1 VSIKSASVGG
11 TNIELGKATDITSAG
26 KVIGSL
32 TVNADGSYAFTP
44 AQNYF
49 GAVPT
54 ITYLVT
60 DGLGSDVTS
69 TLNITVTPEDDSFTT
84 VKQTLTLDEDKTGT
98 GNVLSGANSVDHSST
113 SSVDGPVTVVSYG
126 LVDGTPVLA
135 GQPLVIANV
144 GTLTLAS
151 NGDFTFTPVDNYNG
165 LVPTITYTLT
175 DGSGSN
181 VTSTLDLTVN
191 PVNDDFTDASEVPT
205 VQEDS
210 TNNTG
215 NLLTGT
221 SSVDGPVSI
230 KSASVAGANG
240 TSTNLEL
247 GKATDITS
255 SGKVIGS
262 LTVSTD
268 GSYSFTPVKDYNGTV
283 PTVTYV
289 VTDGS
294 GADQTST
301 LRITVNPV
309 NDAPVAN
316 NDTYTDA
323 AFQVAGL
330 KSSFYNYTL
339 SENLTSIGQA
349 LTYMHGKAP
358 NATFV
363 ATEIKYGMGSTGVS
377 NDLGDYQA
385 GGTNA
390 LKTFL
395 GTKDAATVTGTQ
407 VDSNDAIIMMEGN
420 ITLEGTYTFKV
431 NADDGYL
438 ILVDG
443 KVVAIDDNIHSVTQT
458 TSTFTVGA
466 GDHQIQILY
475 WDQGGVAKLQI
486 ELAGSDGV
494 YHVLGSTGSP
504 ALTHSLLTTTEDTPL
519 VIKASTLLGNDTDV
533 EGDKLHINPT
543 LTVVADA
550 QGNINGTVALVGDDI
565 VFTPKAGFS
574 GQVQFT
580 YTVNDGHSAADNG
593 NSQPATVTLN
603 VTDLNHAPV
612 ATTPT
617 AVAAVEGQA
626 DLLHGALTA
635 TDADAGDTLTYNLK
649 GTAPAGFALNAK
661 TGEWTFDAKNSAYD
675 YLAAGATK
683 TLDIPYTVTDQH
695 GATSTNSATLKVT
708 ITGTNDAPLAEATT
722 ASGNEDAYIAV
733 QLHGSDIDG
742 TVASFHVFAPTNG
755 SFYLDNSGT
764 PLPASGVVAAV
775 NNGAVIYF
783 KPSQDFNGQVTFQYS
798 ATDNNNLASAGNATG
813 TITVLPIN
821 DAPKVSF
828 TGATFSEQA
837 GTAVNLVNGLTINDP
852 DNTTFSKVVV
862 TVDHITSNDV
872 LTAASALSANG
883 ITVARQDVAAT
894 ATDTAKVVY
903 TFTTTAAG
911 GLTADKFAAL
921 IQQITFKAT
930 GTNPDAADRNVT
942 VAVTDI
948 GGASASETPATGI
961 GSGKVAVTLYNDAP
975 TASAAVVG
983 EHKEDQLI
991 TVKLTGSD
999 AEGSVTRFTITTLP
1013 EHGTL
1018 YSDASKQNVLKVGDS
1033 VAAVNGQAQVYFSPA
1048 TNWNGDTTL
1057 KFTTTDA
1064 GINNGQDVKT
1074 SPVASLVITVD
1085 PVNDAPTITFTGNTY
1100 TEDQAA
1106 VQLLNNVV
1114 ITDLDGTQKLYGAT
1128 IEIGN
1133 YKAGDLIQS
1142 VNAPSNSGTFNGIRY
1157 TLDTTSTPGIAKIVL
1172 EGAASIDTYKALL
1185 QSITYKVPGDT
1196 PDTTDRTIRIKITDN
1211 GVTDN
1216 GVDKLQST
1224 EWATGT
1230 LKVIATDDPSVLLAD
1245 TKTTDE
1251 GVATSGNVLTNDSD
1265 ADDVLTVAKFSVGGV
1280 TYTMD
1285 SSGSATAHLTAT
1297 VNGTSAVVGDL
1308 RMSADGTYTFTP
1320 STAANYKDW
1329 SGTLPTVTYTTNTG
1343 ASSTLNITVTPVAD
1357 KATVGIGSDLVTS
1370 TGLVKEV
1377 WTNVNSG
1384 MGGSGSGATTAA
1396 IKTGFA
1402 AIANGTHTT
1411 SDTAVTKSTA
1421 NVDAGTATKI
1431 SGLIYME
1438 AGKTYTF
1445 GGKGD
1450 DSLLITI
1457 GGKEIASAQWGN
1469 NSGKITSIAYTPTA
1483 TGYYTLDVYHYNQSG
1498 DGNYTVSLT
1507 TTSGTSSVTAELNS
1521 ANVPLYRNLGDLA
1534 AAGLTVSDLHEINNV
1549 SGEGYYAGYEL
1560 NHGLENNAVKLSSV
1574 AVVYGDT
1581 FDGSETHVTTITG
1594 APDKSV
1600 FSDAAGH
1607 TATVVNGSVDVSS
1620 LDLTTLTI
1628 KAPAYYSGTFT
1639 LTVNATATE
1648 IANGDKQ
1655 VTSGNITVVVDK
1667 ANYVLTNGTSDSDT
1681 SLTGTTGNDVMV
1693 ADIAGLQ
1700 TKNGQNYNIAFMV
1713 DTSGSMSQTSV
1724 DNAKSALA
1732 TLFSQLKNSLGTSS
1746 GTVKIFLADFDNTV
1760 HKSVSVDLKSSDAL
1774 TKLQAVLDSMYS
1786 GGGTNYESVFKAAT
1800 AWFKGTDSIAGATD
1814 LTYFITDG
1822 KPTLYLNNGSI
1833 SGSQTLLSFN
1843 GDNITLSAAMSSYTP
1858 GQAYVKYG
1866 ATLITASGE
1875 VNKWT
1880 SGRGGYSY
1888 DIVGSVDKTSGSLVY
1903 TSLGGTGNSTT
1914 NTTESE
1920 SKAAFDALKA
1930 ITGNTIEAI
1939 GVQGTVTSE
1948 DLKYYDSDGVVQ
1960 TLNGTLESNALI
1972 KAISASFVLAA
1983 PGNDTMTGGDG
1994 NDILFGDA
2002 IQFGSLEGV
2011 SALKAQAA
2019 AGLTTTAAPV
2029 TADTITELQVHK
2041 YITEHY
2047 SEFNTAGVAGGNDKL
2062 IGGDG
2067 DDILFGQG
2075 GNDTLEG
2082 GKGNDILIG
2091 GTGDDT
2097 LTGGAGADTFVWLKG
2112 DTGSDTI
2119 TDFKHSEGDKLDL
2132 SDLLQGATDNNLA
2145 NFLKLSTDATTH
2157 TSTLQVSSTGEFKT
2171 GGTNTADVTIK
2182 VTGADWG
2189 NGSSAITSL
2198 IAGGDL
2204 TVKHHD

>member
-1 VSIKSASVGG
+1 VLTDKGV
-11 TNIELGKATDITSAG
+11 EKANAGSLPDITIIPNDGHVDGAA
-26 KVIGSL
+26 VTRTPTYTL
-32 TVNADGSYAFTP
+32 TNVKPEVA
-44 AQNYF
+44 
-49 GAVPT
+49 
-54 ITYLVT
+54 
-60 DGLGSDVTS
+60 
-69 TLNITVTPEDDSFTT
+69 ITVTPVNSHNAAEGQKVATFTGTDSDHDSVSVTLTGDSAHYYKVVGNEVQLSADGATLVNNGGTLPSFSLVPNDGREAGTT
-84 VKQTLTLDEDKTGT
+84 VNATPNYTLTHSDTAVRDEESSAS
-98 GNVLSGANSVDHSST
+98 GNVLTNDHNGNVALTVTGFSIGGTPYAAGSEVAIDKVGT
-113 SSVDGPVTVVSYG
+113 FKLAQDGTYTFNPVT
-126 LVDGTPVLA
+126 
-135 GQPLVIANV
+135 NW
-144 GTLTLAS
+144 
-151 NGDFTFTPVDNYNG
+151 
-165 LVPTITYTLT
+165 
-175 DGSGSN
+175 SGS
-181 VTSTLDLTVN
+181 
-191 PVNDDFTDASEVPT
+191 
-205 VQEDS
+205 
-210 TNNTG
+210 
-215 NLLTGT
+215 
-221 SSVDGPVSI
+221 
-230 KSASVAGANG
+230 
-240 TSTNLEL
+240 
-247 GKATDITS
+247 
-255 SGKVIGS
+255 
-262 LTVSTD
+262 
-268 GSYSFTPVKDYNGTV
+268 V
-283 PTVTYV
+283 PTVTYTTNTGATDTLAITLKPVSDTPTVSLSDRAWSIGADAQSVGTASQNASTSKLGNGEWHSDNALNGVKDKIEVNTGKTYGVNTNDLVIELERNAGDPSNLYTNVTGATKGSVYKLEFDYSARVGNESSSDIKVMWGDQV
-289 VTDGS
+289 VAVISGDTVGLKHYSFLLPVDTTGTKQLNFVATDTSSMGGVLDNISLSTANNVGIAGHSILLSSIDAKLTDTDGS
-294 GADQTST
+294 ETLKVVIKDIPVNAVLTDGITGHTFTATAGSTTADVTGWNLSNLLFTPAPGTGAGDITLKVGASSTDGSAAPAYATDIPLVVHVLAANQAPSVDLNGDDGQGINYTASYTEHNTGVSIGDTDLRVADADSSTLQGATITLTNLQAGADQLNVGT
-301 LRITVNPV
+301 LPTGITVASNSNGVIVLQGTASPDVYAAAIKAITFSSNGATLSGDRVVTVQVTDAQGATSEAAKTTISVNAV

-316 NDTYTDA
+316 
-323 AFQVAGL
+323 
-330 KSSFYNYTL
+330 
-339 SENLTSIGQA
+339 
-349 LTYMHGKAP
+349 
-358 NATFV
+358 
-363 ATEIKYGMGSTGVS
+363 
-377 NDLGDYQA
+377 
-385 GGTNA
+385 
-390 LKTFL
+390 
-395 GTKDAATVTGTQ
+395 
-407 VDSNDAIIMMEGN
+407 AI
-420 ITLEGTYTFKV
+420 
-431 NADDGYL
+431 
-438 ILVDG
+438 
-443 KVVAIDDNIHSVTQT
+443 
-458 TSTFTVGA
+458 
-466 GDHQIQILY
+466 
-475 WDQGGVAKLQI
+475 
-486 ELAGSDGV
+486 
-494 YHVLGSTGSP
+494 
-504 ALTHSLLTTTEDTPL
+504 
-519 VIKASTLLGNDTDV
+519 
-533 EGDKLHINPT
+533 
-543 LTVVADA
+543 
-550 QGNINGTVALVGDDI
+550 
-565 VFTPKAGFS
+565 
-574 GQVQFT
+574 
-580 YTVNDGHSAADNG
+580 
-593 NSQPATVTLN
+593 
-603 VTDLNHAPV
+603 
-612 ATTPT
+612 
-617 AVAAVEGQA
+617 
-626 DLLHGALTA
+626 
-635 TDADAGDTLTYNLK
+635 
-649 GTAPAGFALNAK
+649 
-661 TGEWTFDAKNSAYD
+661 
-675 YLAAGATK
+675 
-683 TLDIPYTVTDQH
+683 
-695 GATSTNSATLKVT
+695 
-708 ITGTNDAPLAEATT
+708 T
-722 ASGNEDAYIAV
+722 ASGNEDQAAPITVTLSATDPDGLADV
-733 QLHGSDIDG
+733 KSFNVTLPADAHGKFYTDAAMQHTFTGG
-742 TVASFHVFAPTNG
+742 TVTASNG
-755 SFYLDNSGT
+755 TANL
-764 PLPASGVVAAV
+764 
-775 NNGAVIYF
+775 YF
-783 KPSQDFNGQVTFQYS
+783 KPDSNFNGTVNYS
-798 ATDNNNLASAGNATG
+798 YTATDSGNANGSGALTSPAVTG
-813 TITVLPIN
+813 
-821 DAPKVSF
+821 S
-828 TGATFSEQA
+828 
-837 GTAVNLVNGLTINDP
+837 
-852 DNTTFSKVVV
+852 
-862 TVDHITSNDV
+862 
-872 LTAASALSANG
+872 
-883 ITVARQDVAAT
+883 ITVA
-894 ATDTAKVVY
+894 
-903 TFTTTAAG
+903 
-911 GLTADKFAAL
+911 
-921 IQQITFKAT
+921 
-930 GTNPDAADRNVT
+930 
-942 VAVTDI
+942 
-948 GGASASETPATGI
+948 PA
-961 GSGKVAVTLYNDAP
+961 
-975 TASAAVVG
+975 
-983 EHKEDQLI
+983 
-991 TVKLTGSD
+991 
-999 AEGSVTRFTITTLP
+999 
-1013 EHGTL
+1013 
-1018 YSDASKQNVLKVGDS
+1018 
-1033 VAAVNGQAQVYFSPA
+1033 
-1048 TNWNGDTTL
+1048 
-1057 KFTTTDA
+1057 
-1064 GINNGQDVKT
+1064 
-1074 SPVASLVITVD
+1074 
-1085 PVNDAPTITFTGNTY
+1085 NDAPTITFTGNTY

-1114 ITDLDGTQKLYGAT
+1114 ISDTDGTQQLFGAT
-1128 IEIGN
+1128 IEISN
-1133 YKAGDLIQS
+1133 YKTGDLIQS
-1142 VNAPSNSGTFNGIRY
+1142 ANAPSNSGTVNGIRY
-1157 TLDTTSTPGIAKIVL
+1157 TLDTTSTPGVAKIVL
-1172 EGAASIDTYKALL
+1172 EGAASIATYKALL

-1216 GVDKLQST
+1216 GVDKLQSA

-1245 TKTTDE
+1245 TQTTNE
-1251 GVATSGNVLTNDSD
+1251 GAATSGNVLTNDKD
-1265 ADDVLTVAKFSVGGV
+1265 ADNTLSVAKFSVGGV

-1297 VNGTSAVVGDL
+1297 VNGTSAIVGDL
-1308 RMSADGTYTFTP
+1308 RMAADGTYTFTP

-1384 MGGSGSGATTAA
+1384 MGGSGGGATTDA

-1411 SDTAVTKSTA
+1411 SDTAITKSTA

-1507 TTSGTSSVTAELNS
+1507 TTSGTSIVTTELNS

-1620 LDLTTLTI
+1620 LDLTTLSI

-1732 TLFSQLKNSLGTSS
+1732 TLFAQLKNSLGTSS
-1746 GTVKIFLADFDNTV
+1746 GTVKIYLADFDNTV

-1822 KPTLYLNNGSI
+1822 KPTLYLDNGST
-1833 SGSQTLLSFN
+1833 SGSQTLLSS
-1843 GDNITLSAAMSSYTP
+1843 GWDSVSLSYAMSKYTP
-1858 GQAYVKYG
+1858 GQAYAESGK
-1866 ATLITASGE
+1866 TLITATGE
-1875 VNKWT
+1875 VNKW
-1880 SGRGGYSY
+1880 SYGWGGWTYEV
-1888 DIVGSVDKTSGSLVY
+1888 VGSVDKSSGTLVY

-1930 ITGNTIEAI
+1930 ISGNTIEAI
-1939 GVQGTVTSE
+1939 GVQGTITSD
-1948 DLKYYDSDGVVQ
+1948 DLKYYDSDHVVQ
-1960 TLNGTLESNALI
+1960 TLDGTLDSNALI

-2091 GTGDDT
+2091 GSGDDT

-2112 DTGSDTI
+2112 DTGTDTI